1 MTLTGRIKKEYPFGS
16 NFLTLTNGNKI
27 HYIDEGIKSNFPTLF
42 LHGNPT
48 WSFFYRNLIQSLSG
62 NYRCIAPDHLGC
74 GLSDKPDILDFNYDL
89 QGHAD
94 NFQELICHLN
104 LEKFNLVV
112 HDWGGAI
119 GLTAL
124 RENFQRINKL
134 VLLNTASFTSND
146 VPKRIKFCRIPVI
159 GEFFVRQLNGFAGP
173 ATWMATNKKLPSDIK
188 SGFLLPYNDWPSRIA
203 IWHFVRDI
211 PLGKNHPSF
220 SNLLK
225 TEEALHKLKEIPKI
239 ACWGMKDFC
248 FHEGFLKKWK
258 KILPNLTI
266 HKIAS
271 AGHYLLEDEFEKCEV
286 IIKNFFEIEYE
297 E

>member
-1 MTLTGRIKKEYPFGS
+1 MSTKELKG
-16 NFLTLTNGNKI
+16 
-27 HYIDEGIKSNFPTLF
+27 NFPTLF

-62 NYRCIAPDHLGC
+62 DFRCIAPDHLGC

-94 NFQELICHLN
+94 NLQELICHLN

-146 VPKRIKFCRIPVI
+146 VPKRIKFCRMPVI
-159 GEFFVRQLNGFAGP
+159 GEFFVRHLNGFAGP
-173 ATWMATNKKLPSDIK
+173 ATWMATTKKLPSEIK
-188 SGFLLPYNDWPSRIA
+188 SGFLLPYNDWTSRIA

-225 TEEALHKLKEIPKI
+225 TEKALHKLKDIPKI
-239 ACWGMKDFC
+239 ACWGMKDFV
-248 FHEGFLKKWK
+248 FMKGF
-258 KILPNLTI
+258 
-266 HKIAS
+266 
-271 AGHYLLEDEFEKCEV
+271 
-286 IIKNFFEIEYE
+286 
-297 E
+297 